1 MELVNGDL
9 KEIRKVKNKNEILV
23 RARDEEFNR
32 KVLELGVGLVFPRED
47 KGKDNLKQLD
57 SGLNHVLCK
66 IARDLDVKICLD
78 MKELLKGNDFEI
90 SNKLARLRQNIFL
103 MNKYKNKFVLTN
115 CSQDKKD
122 LQSFLLTLG
131 ANTRMAKY
139 AVDNCL
145 KI

>member
-66 IARDLDVKICLD
+66 ITRDLDVKICLD